1 MHPFVLRS
9 FRPARFRGQDP
20 LTQTI
25 ISPAL
30 WYFLPVWNMRL
41 TLPRGFL
48 RDRIQFCQRTIP
60 DTCMQA
66 LFTLLQASCLRPG
79 PGMCDLS
86 IWQPTIPQR
95 PSHDLLHH
103 TSTWGGAHPGGAVIK
118 SILRVRLCRGL
129 ASRREP
135 ESHGTQMGITHK
147 DLRRRGKP
155 CC

>member
-1 MHPFVLRS
+1 MLRS

-41 TLPRGFL
+41 TLPRGFSETGYNSVSEL
-48 RDRIQFCQRTIP
+48 YQTPVCKRYLPCYRHHVFVLGQVCVMYRYGNPPYHSAHRMIF
-60 DTCMQA
+60 
-66 LFTLLQASCLRPG
+66 S
-79 PGMCDLS
+79 
-86 IWQPTIPQR
+86 
-95 PSHDLLHH
+95 HH
-103 TSTWGGAHPGGAVIK
+103 TYTSGGAHPGGAVIE
-118 SILRVRLCRGL
+118 SSLRVRLCRGL